1 MNRITPVPSQI
12 LTAHYNNHP
21 INITLDSG
29 ATVSFIQ
36 LSVANSLQIPIL
48 PNGQLALLA
57 DKKTRL
63 AALGEIDITLHR
75 GNFSVRLRALVVS
88 DLQADCFGGTTFHAD
103 NDIETQITT
112 GQIFIHN
119 KKYSVLQTNPI
130 LPLPQP
136 QQATSALACLC

>member
-75 GNFSVRLRALVVS
+75 SNFSVLA
-88 DLQADCFGGTTFHAD
+88 
-103 NDIETQITT
+103 NDPSWDHWQDPVMSLLT
-112 GQIFIHN
+112 G
-119 KKYSVLQTNPI
+119 
-130 LPLPQP
+130 
-136 QQATSALACLC
+136 